1 MSPIKRIMKRG
12 HIYHVYYRRSGTYRF
27 IGVNALKL
35 LALMIVLGFV
45 AYLINKHVIPIDS
58 ISTYLTNN
66 FSTPA
71 VFIFFFFSEA
81 TLGLFAPELLL
92 VWIST
97 FSYHWLWALAIGVIS
112 YLGGM
117 LAYYI
122 GTRLHRLPIIHKW
135 VDEKFAEQFKQIR
148 KFGGILIIL
157 GTLTPLP
164 YSPICIVSGVV
175 NFPFHNFLVLTLT
188 RFVRVFL
195 YAGII
200 FKAF

>member
-1 MSPIKRIMKRG
+1 MKRG

-27 IGVNALKL
+27 IGVNSIKL
-35 LALMIVLGFV
+35 LFVMVLLGV
-45 AYLINKHVIPIDS
+45 AAYLINKHVIEIDK
-58 ISTYLTNN
+58 ISLYLTEN

-71 VFIFFFFSEA
+71 VFSFFFLSEA
-81 TLGLFAPELLL
+81 TLGLFAPELVL

-97 FSYHWLWALAIGVIS
+97 FSFPWLWALIIAIIS

-122 GTRLHRLPIIHKW
+122 GTKLHQLPIIHRW
-135 VDEKFAEQFKQIR
+135 VDVKFAEQFKQIR
-148 KFGGILIIL
+148 KFGGILVIL

-175 NFPFHNFLVLTLT
+175 GFPFKKFLLLTLT
-188 RFVRVFL
+188 RFIRVL
-195 YAGII
+195 IYAILI
-200 FKAF
+200 FNAF

>member
-1 MSPIKRIMKRG
+1 MKRG

-27 IGVNALKL
+27 IGINSLKL
-35 LALMIVLGFV
+35 LAVMVLLGV
-45 AYLINKHVIPIDS
+45 AAFLINKYVIEIDK
-58 ISTYLTNN
+58 ISVYLTSN

-71 VFIFFFFSEA
+71 VLSFFFFSEA
-81 TLGLFAPELLL
+81 TLGIFAPELVL

-97 FSYHWLWALAIGVIS
+97 FSYPWLWALLIAIIS
-112 YLGGM
+112 YLGGW

-122 GTRLHRLPIIHKW
+122 GTRLHQLPLIHRW
-135 VDEKFAEQFKQIR
+135 VDVKFAEQFTQIR

-175 NFPFHNFLVLTLT
+175 GYPLPRFLLLTLT
-188 RFVRVFL
+188 RFIRVL
-195 YAGII
+195 IYAILI
-200 FKAF
+200 FNVF